1 MTPLFELPL
10 LAWVK
15 YPRREQKYTSVS
27 KAVFPA
33 PLGPISKNDGRV
45 VEEAERYIA
54 KWSTSGIASAMM
66 NVMAIAK
73 GDGPIREDSQLCGS
87 VQGMIIFVVKLIWS
101 GPRRWEIWKRE
112 RQVEASPRARPCR

>member
-1 MTPLFELPL
+1 MVALFELPL
-10 LAWVK
+10 SAVHTSPWK
-15 YPRREQKYTSVS
+15 RWHYTSVS

-87 VQGMIIFVVKLIWS
+87 VQGMIVSVVYF
-101 GPRRWEIWKRE
+101 RTE
-112 RQVEASPRARPCR
+112 